1 VSSPFRITATDGG
14 ARAGVLETAH
24 GPVETPVF
32 MPVGTKASVKAM
44 LPSELRDLGAGIV
57 LANAYHLYFRPGA
70 ELIDEMG
77 GVARFSGWDGPVLT
91 DSGGF
96 QVFSLLHTA
105 TRIDDEG
112 VRFRSVYDGSRHHFT
127 PEVAM
132 RVQRLLRSDIAMAF
146 DECPPAGVDRARVE
160 AAVRRTGLW
169 AARSRAQ
176 PRADGQLGFGIVQ
189 GGIDLELRRRSAEE
203 IVGIGFDGYAVGG
216 LSVGEER
223 EPMLETLEATTE
235 LLPADRARYLM
246 GVGDPEGLLEGIA
259 RGVDMFDCVLPT
271 RLGRTGSA
279 LVPGG
284 RINLRNA
291 AHATDQGPLVDGCAC
306 PACSRFSR
314 AYIRHLIT
322 QSEISGLRL
331 LTIHN
336 LHHLLN
342 LAARARTAI
351 AAGRFADLHAEV
363 AGTADE
369 KHHESMSTAPTASR
383 LPDS

>member
-1 VSSPFRITATDGG
+1 VSSPFRITAVDGG

-44 LPSELRDLGAGIV
+44 LPSELRDLGARIV

-176 PRADGQLGFGIVQ
+176 PRAEGQLGFGIVQ

-223 EPMLETLEATTE
+223 EAMLETLAATTE

-246 GVGDPEGLLEGIA
+246 GVGDPQGLIEGIA

-291 AHATDQGPLVDGCAC
+291 AYATDHRPLVDGCAC
-306 PACSRFSR
+306 PACTGFSR
-314 AYIRHLIT
+314 AYIRHLVT

-331 LTIHN
+331 LTVHN
-336 LHHLLN
+336 LHHLLG
-342 LAARARTAI
+342 LAARARAAI
-351 AAGRFADLHAEV
+351 AAGRFADLRAEV
-363 AGTADE
+363 AGSADPE
-369 KHHESMSTAPTASR
+369 HHESVAKASR
-383 LPDS
+383 LPNS

>member
-1 VSSPFRITATDGG
+1 MTSPFRLTATDGG

-32 MPVGTKASVKAM
+32 MPVGTKASVKAT
-44 LPSELRDLGAGIV
+44 LPSELRDLGARIV

-105 TRIDDEG
+105 TRIDDDG
-112 VRFRSVYDGSRHHFT
+112 VRFRSVYDGSQHRFT

-132 RVQRLLRSDIAMAF
+132 HVQRLLRSDIAMAF

-160 AAVRRTGLW
+160 AAVRRTGIW

-176 PRADGQLGFGIVQ
+176 PRAEGQLGFGIVQ
-189 GGIDLELRRRSAEE
+189 GGIDLDLRRRSAEE

-223 EPMLETLEATTE
+223 GPMLETLAATTA
-235 LLPADRARYLM
+235 LLPADRPRYLM
-246 GVGDPEGLLEGIA
+246 GVGDPEGLIEGIA

-291 AHATDQGPLVDGCAC
+291 AYATDERPLVDGCTC
-306 PACSRFSR
+306 PACTGFSR
-314 AYIRHLIT
+314 AYIRHLVT

-331 LTIHN
+331 LTVHN
-336 LHHLLN
+336 LHHLLD
-342 LAARARTAI
+342 LAARARAAI
-351 AAGRFADLHAEV
+351 AAGRFADLRAEV
-363 AGTADE
+363 ARSAGSE
-369 KHHESMSTAPTASR
+369 HHESMARASR

>member
-1 VSSPFRITATDGG
+1 MSSPFRITATDGG

-24 GPVETPVF
+24 GPVDTPVF

-44 LPSELRDLGAGIV
+44 LPSELRGLGARIV

-77 GVARFSGWDGPVLT
+77 GIGRFSGWDGPVLT

-112 VRFRSVYDGSRHHFT
+112 VRFRSVYDGSPHHFT

-160 AAVRRTGLW
+160 AAVRRTGIW

-176 PRADGQLGFGIVQ
+176 PRAEGQLGFGIVQ
-189 GGIDLELRRRSAEE
+189 GGTDLELRRRSAEE
-203 IVGIGFDGYAVGG
+203 IVGIGSDGYAVGG

-223 EPMLETLEATTE
+223 GPMMETLAATTA

-246 GVGDPEGLLEGIA
+246 GVGDPVGLIEGIA

-271 RLGRTGSA
+271 RMGRTGSA

-291 AHATDQGPLVDGCAC
+291 AFATDQRPLVDGCTC
-306 PACSRFSR
+306 PACTGFSR
-314 AYIRHLIT
+314 AYIRHLVTQTEIT
-322 QSEISGLRL
+322 GLRL
-331 LTIHN
+331 LSIHN
-336 LHHLLN
+336 LHQLLD
-342 LAARARTAI
+342 LADRARAAI
-351 AAGRFADLHAEV
+351 AAGRFADLRAEV
-363 AGTADE
+363 AESAVSR
-369 KHHESMSTAPTASR
+369 HHESVGRASR
-383 LPDS
+383 

>member
-1 VSSPFRITATDGG
+1 MSSPFRITATDGG

-44 LPSELRDLGAGIV
+44 LPSELRDLGARIV

-112 VRFRSVYDGSRHHFT
+112 VRFRSVYDGSQHHFT

-176 PRADGQLGFGIVQ
+176 PRAEGQLGFGIVQ

-203 IVGIGFDGYAVGG
+203 VVGVGFDGYAVGG

-223 EPMLETLEATTE
+223 AAMLETLEATTE

-246 GVGDPEGLLEGIA
+246 GVGDPEGLIEGIA

-291 AHATDQGPLVDGCAC
+291 AYATDRRPLVDGCAC
-306 PACSRFSR
+306 PACTGFSR
-314 AYIRHLIT
+314 AYIRHLVT

-331 LTIHN
+331 LTVHN
-336 LHHLLN
+336 LHHLLD
-342 LAARARTAI
+342 LAARARAAI
-351 AAGRFADLHAEV
+351 GAGRFADLRAEV
-363 AGTADE
+363 AGSADSE
-369 KHHESMSTAPTASR
+369 HHESVAKASR
-383 LPDS
+383 LPNS

>member
-1 VSSPFRITATDGG
+1 VSSPFHITATDGG
-14 ARAGVLETAH
+14 ARAGVLKTAH

-44 LPSELRDLGAGIV
+44 LPAELRELGARIV
-57 LANAYHLYFRPGA
+57 LANAYHLHFRPGA
-70 ELIDEMG
+70 ELIDELG
-77 GVARFSGWDGPVLT
+77 GVARFSGWDGPMLT

-105 TRIDDEG
+105 LRIDDEG

-146 DECPPAGVDRARVE
+146 DECPPAGVARAQVE

-176 PRADGQLGFGIVQ
+176 PRAEGQLGFGIVQ

-223 EPMLETLEATTE
+223 GPMLETLAATTE
-235 LLPADRARYLM
+235 LLPVDRPRYLM
-246 GVGDPEGLLEGIA
+246 GVGDPAGLIDGIA

-291 AHATDQGPLVDGCAC
+291 AYATDPGPLVDGCTC
-306 PACSRFSR
+306 PACGRFSR
-314 AYIRHLIT
+314 AYIRHLVT
-322 QSEISGLRL
+322 QSEIGGLRL
-331 LTIHN
+331 LTMHN
-336 LHHLLN
+336 LHHLLD
-342 LAARARTAI
+342 LAARARAAI
-351 AAGRFADLHAEV
+351 AAGRFADLRAEV
-363 AGTADE
+363 AGSADSE
-369 KHHESMSTAPTASR
+369 HHESMAKLSR
-383 LPDS
+383 LRNS

>member
-44 LPSELRDLGAGIV
+44 LPSELRDLGARIV

-70 ELIDEMG
+70 ELIGEMG
-77 GVARFSGWDGPVLT
+77 GVGPFSGWDGPVLT

-112 VRFRSVYDGSRHHFT
+112 VRFRSVYDGSQHHFT

-189 GGIDLELRRRSAEE
+189 GGVDLDLRRRSAEE

-223 EPMLETLEATTE
+223 GPMLETLEATTD

-246 GVGDPEGLLEGIA
+246 GVGDPEGLIEGIA

-291 AHATDQGPLVDGCAC
+291 AYATDQSPLVDGCAC
-306 PACSRFSR
+306 PACSGFSR
-314 AYIRHLIT
+314 AYIRHLVT

-331 LTIHN
+331 LTVHN
-336 LHHLLN
+336 LHHLLD

-351 AAGRFADLHAEV
+351 AAGRFADLRAEV
-363 AGTADE
+363 AGNAE
-369 KHHESMSTAPTASR
+369 SMHHESVGKPSTLPTS
-383 LPDS
+383 

>member
-44 LPSELRDLGAGIV
+44 LPSELRDLGARIV

-70 ELIDEMG
+70 ELIGEMG

-176 PRADGQLGFGIVQ
+176 PRAESQLGFGIVQ
-189 GGIDLELRRRSAEE
+189 GGIDLDLRRRSAEE

-223 EPMLETLEATTE
+223 APMLETLEATTG
-235 LLPADRARYLM
+235 LLPADHARYLM
-246 GVGDPEGLLEGIA
+246 GVGDPEGLIEGIA
-259 RGVDMFDCVLPT
+259 RGIDMFDCVLPT

-291 AHATDQGPLVDGCAC
+291 AYATDARPLVDGCTC
-306 PACSRFSR
+306 PTCTGFSR
-314 AYIRHLIT
+314 AYIRHLVT

-331 LTIHN
+331 LTVHN
-336 LHHLLN
+336 LHHLLD
-342 LAARARTAI
+342 LAARARVAI
-351 AAGRFADLHAEV
+351 AAGRFADLRAEV
-363 AGTADE
+363 AGSPDSE
-369 KHHESMSTAPTASR
+369 HHESVAKASR
-383 LPDS
+383 LPNL

>member
-1 VSSPFRITATDGG
+1 VSSPFRITATNGG

-44 LPSELRDLGAGIV
+44 LPSDLHDLGARIV

-77 GVARFSGWDGPVLT
+77 GVHGFSGWDGPVLT

-105 TRIDDEG
+105 TRIDDDG
-112 VRFRSVYDGSRHHFT
+112 VRFRSVYDGSQHRFT

-132 RVQRLLRSDIAMAF
+132 HVQRLLRSDIAMAF

-189 GGIDLELRRRSAEE
+189 GGIDLDLRRRSAEE

-223 EPMLETLEATTE
+223 GPMLETLAATTE
-235 LLPADRARYLM
+235 LLPADHPRYLM
-246 GVGDPEGLLEGIA
+246 GVGDPKGLIEGIA

-291 AHATDQGPLVDGCAC
+291 AFATDQRPLVEGCTC
-306 PACSRFSR
+306 PACTGFSR
-314 AYIRHLIT
+314 AYIRHLVT

-331 LTIHN
+331 LSTHN
-336 LHHLLN
+336 LHHLLD
-342 LAARARTAI
+342 LAARARAAI
-351 AAGRFADLHAEV
+351 AAGRFADLRAEV
-363 AGTADE
+363 AGSADSV
-369 KHHESMSTAPTASR
+369 HHESVGTASTPST

>member
-1 VSSPFRITATDGG
+1 MSSPFRITATDGG

-24 GPVETPVF
+24 GPVDTPVF

-44 LPSELRDLGAGIV
+44 LPSELRGLGARIV

-77 GVARFSGWDGPVLT
+77 GVGRFSGWDGPVLT

-112 VRFRSVYDGSRHHFT
+112 VRFRSVYDGSPHHFT

-160 AAVRRTGLW
+160 AAVRRTGIW

-176 PRADGQLGFGIVQ
+176 PRAEGQLGFGIVQ
-189 GGIDLELRRRSAEE
+189 GGTDLELRRRSAEE

-223 EPMLETLEATTE
+223 GPMMETLAATTA

-246 GVGDPEGLLEGIA
+246 GVGDPVGLIEGIA

-271 RLGRTGSA
+271 RMGRTGSA

-291 AHATDQGPLVDGCAC
+291 AFATDQRPLVDGCTC
-306 PACSRFSR
+306 PACTGFSR
-314 AYIRHLIT
+314 AYIRHLVT
-322 QSEISGLRL
+322 QSEITGLRL
-331 LTIHN
+331 LSIHN
-336 LHHLLN
+336 LHQLLD
-342 LAARARTAI
+342 LADRARAAI
-351 AAGRFADLHAEV
+351 AAGRFADLRAEV
-363 AGTADE
+363 AESAE
-369 KHHESMSTAPTASR
+369 SRHHESVGRASR
-383 LPDS
+383 

>member
-1 VSSPFRITATDGG
+1 GRDQTPLPHRRRGEVPLLQLRRCDAAAVSSPFRLTATDGG

-44 LPSELRDLGAGIV
+44 LPSELRDLGARIV

-70 ELIDEMG
+70 KLIDELG
-77 GVARFSGWDGPVLT
+77 GVHAFSGWDGPVLT

-112 VRFRSVYDGSRHHFT
+112 VRFRSVYDGSQHRFT

-146 DECPPAGVDRARVE
+146 DECPPAGVERARVE
-160 AAVRRTGLW
+160 AAVRSTGIW

-176 PRADGQLGFGIVQ
+176 PRAEGQL
-189 GGIDLELRRRSAEE
+189 
-203 IVGIGFDGYAVGG
+203 GFDGYAVGG

-223 EPMLETLEATTE
+223 EPMMETLEATTE
-235 LLPADRARYLM
+235 LLPADHSRYLM
-246 GVGDPEGLLEGIA
+246 GVGDPVGLIEGIA

-279 LVPGG
+279 LVP
-284 RINLRNA
+284 
-291 AHATDQGPLVDGCAC
+291 
-306 PACSRFSR
+306 
-314 AYIRHLIT
+314 
-322 QSEISGLRL
+322 
-331 LTIHN
+331 
-336 LHHLLN
+336 
-342 LAARARTAI
+342 
-351 AAGRFADLHAEV
+351 
-363 AGTADE
+363 
-369 KHHESMSTAPTASR
+369 
-383 LPDS
+383 

>member
-44 LPSELRDLGAGIV
+44 LPSELRDLGARIV

-70 ELIDEMG
+70 ELIHELG

-112 VRFRSVYDGSRHHFT
+112 VGFRSVYDGSRHHFT

-176 PRADGQLGFGIVQ
+176 PRAEGQLGFGIVQ
-189 GGIDLELRRRSAEE
+189 GGIDLDLRRRSAEE
-203 IVGIGFDGYAVGG
+203 IVGVGFDGYAVGG

-235 LLPADRARYLM
+235 LLPVDRARYLM
-246 GVGDPEGLLEGIA
+246 GVGDPEGLIEGIA

-291 AHATDQGPLVDGCAC
+291 TYATDGRPLVDGCAC
-306 PACSRFSR
+306 PACAGFSR

-331 LTIHN
+331 LTVHN
-336 LHHLLN
+336 LHHVLD
-342 LAARARTAI
+342 LAARARAAI
-351 AAGRFADLHAEV
+351 AAGRFGDLRAEV
-363 AGTADE
+363 ARSAGSE
-369 KHHESMSTAPTASR
+369 HHESVAKASR

>member
-1 VSSPFRITATDGG
+1 VSSPFRLTATDGG
-14 ARAGVLETAH
+14 ARAGILETAH
-24 GPVETPVF
+24 GPVATPVF

-44 LPSELRDLGAGIV
+44 LPSELRDLGAHIV

-77 GVARFSGWDGPVLT
+77 GVQAFSGWEGPVLT

-112 VRFRSVYDGSRHHFT
+112 VRFRSVYDGSQHHFT
-127 PEVAM
+127 PELAM

-146 DECPPAGVDRARVE
+146 DECPPAGVDRTRVE
-160 AAVRRTGLW
+160 AAVRRTGIW

-176 PRADGQLGFGIVQ
+176 PRAEGQLGFGIVQ
-189 GGIDLELRRRSAEE
+189 GGTDLELRRRSAEE

-223 EPMLETLEATTE
+223 DPMMETLSATTE
-235 LLPADRARYLM
+235 LLPADRPRYLM
-246 GVGDPEGLLEGIA
+246 GVGDPAGLIEGIA

-271 RLGRTGSA
+271 RMGRTGSA

-291 AHATDQGPLVDGCAC
+291 AFARDQRPLVEGCTC
-306 PACSRFSR
+306 PACTGFSR
-314 AYIRHLIT
+314 AYIRHLVT

-331 LTIHN
+331 LSTHN
-336 LHHLLN
+336 LHHLLD
-342 LAARARTAI
+342 LTARARTAI
-351 AAGRFADLHAEV
+351 AAGRFAELRAEV
-363 AGTADE
+363 AGNADSM
-369 KHHESMSTAPTASR
+369 HHESVAKPSTLPTS
-383 LPDS
+383 

>member
-1 VSSPFRITATDGG
+1 
-14 ARAGVLETAH
+14 
-24 GPVETPVF
+24 VF
-32 MPVGTKASVKAM
+32 TPVGTKASVKAM
-44 LPSELRDLGAGIV
+44 LPSELRDLGARIV

-77 GVARFSGWDGPVLT
+77 GVHGFSGWDGPVLT

-112 VRFRSVYDGSRHHFT
+112 VRFRSVYDGSQHHFT

-146 DECPPAGVDRARVE
+146 DECPPAGVDRGRVE
-160 AAVRRTGLW
+160 AAVRRTGIW

-216 LSVGEER
+216 LSVGEAR
-223 EPMLETLEATTE
+223 GQMLETLEATTAF
-235 LLPADRARYLM
+235 LPADRPRYLM
-246 GVGDPEGLLEGIA
+246 GVGDPEGLIESIA

-291 AHATDQGPLVDGCAC
+291 AHATDQGPLVEGCTC
-306 PACSRFSR
+306 PACTGFSR
-314 AYIRHLIT
+314 AYIRHLVT

-331 LTIHN
+331 LTMHN
-336 LHHLLN
+336 LHHLLD
-342 LAARARTAI
+342 LAARARAAI
-351 AAGRFADLHAEV
+351 AAGRFADLRAEV
-363 AGTADE
+363 AGTADSE
-369 KHHESMSTAPTASR
+369 HHESVGNASTAST
-383 LPDS
+383 LPNS